1 MAFNWL
7 RKTVDDIE
15 YDFSYRLNREDEP
28 VVDEIQIEGLNV
40 EPDEKIVFLLDD
52 YLVETW
58 LKGEL

>member
-7 RKTVDDIE
+7 RKTVYDIE

-28 VVDEIQIEGLNV
+28 VVDEIQIEGLSV
-40 EPDEKIVFLLDD
+40 EPDEKIISLLDD